1 LGDPICGPHQGQQ
14 DTKDGQTRFNYENNY
29 SARLKRCFFLEI
41 AVSYDKETSSHSKN
55 IVQLQDCATVRSQRE
70 QGVGTFVSGRRDP
83 RYGAPLRGELGL
95 STVKRIVDLH
105 GGRITV
111 QTEGLPTGAIF
122 RMTLPAIGQRETVTA
137 PVE

>member
-1 LGDPICGPHQGQQ
+1 MGRRAGAQSLSHT
-14 DTKDGQTRFNYENNY
+14 TKKHRPTPR
-29 SARLKRCFFLEI
+29 
-41 AVSYDKETSSHSKN
+41 TSSNSK
-55 IVQLQDCATVRSQRE
+55 IVRLFDLNGNKE
-70 QGVGTFVSGRRDP
+70 YGTFVSGRRDP